1 MTAFPCVCPRPS
13 RVCDGSGVRVCS
25 YSTQNAFALDQSIER
40 QCATDL
46 RKPDMDN
53 SDLISPITYDERLVI
68 FFDVMGWKSHIDCA
82 GDDPAKVGMLS
93 LMPKLLKRSSVL
105 QAAGL
110 GDARI
115 TSFSDCCVVSVPFS
129 EQSLPQVLYGLCNVF
144 VGAAMAG
151 FLLRA
156 GVTVGKLHHENDIVF
171 GPGLNA
177 AHCLESK
184 GFYPR
189 IILDKEASSLKGL
202 EMLEGMQGEDLRGLF
217 IDPFTLP
224 FVKSGYLAKDS
235 YPDGTFMGI
244 PTNKSTE
251 IYTVLLMS
259 LETMLGK
266 AGTDRAK
273 EQISWAYVRVRQQ
286 HKQILG
292 G

>member
-1 MTAFPCVCPRPS
+1 M
-13 RVCDGSGVRVCS
+13 CDGSGVRVCS
-25 YSTQNAFALDQSIER
+25 CSTQKALALDQIIQR
-40 QCATDL
+40 QRATDL
-46 RKPDMDN
+46 RKPEMDN

-82 GDDPAKVGMLS
+82 GNDPAKVGMLS

-105 QAAGL
+105 QVAGL

-156 GVTVGKLHHENDIVF
+156 GVTVGKLHHVNDIVF

-177 AHCLESK
+177 AHSLESK

-202 EMLEGMQGEDLRGLF
+202 EMLGGMQGEDQRGLF

-251 IYTVLLMS
+251 IYTALLMS

-273 EQISWAYVRVRQQ
+273 EQISWAYARVRQQ
-286 HKQILG
+286 YKQILG